1 MFAADPQ
8 LADFFDVDVI
18 EGEHKPSYN
27 EAPSQMVR
35 SIQTKRERPRTE
47 TISRQGSGPA
57 DDAPFAQGASDSQ
70 EVEAQSGQR
79 VLNLKQW
86 GLVPFWAKDNFRP
99 LINARAETV
108 TEKPSFRTAVSRRR
122 VLIPTNG
129 YYEWQTEPDGSKQ
142 PFFLSLADTQG
153 NSAPPGREPV
163 LAMAGIYEGPSRSAK
178 EQFVE
183 QHGEDVKIDLPN
195 TAALL
200 TREAADTIGEI
211 HPRMPLFVPR
221 DLWDIWLDPSFTDN
235 AELQNLIN
243 SIQTPPLVPRPVG
256 RAVGN
261 VRNNFPG
268 LLDPINLGSAQAL
281 KEADEGTLPGL

>member
-8 LADFFDVDVI
+8 LADYFDVDVV

-35 SIQTKRERPRTE
+35 SVQVKRPRPTE
-47 TISRQGSGPA
+47 NIEPSKQGDPT
-57 DDAPFAQGASDSQ
+57 Q
-70 EVEAQSGQR
+70 VEPVGGQR
-79 VLNLKQW
+79 VLNFKQW
-86 GLVPFWAKDNFRP
+86 GLVPFWAKENFRP

-108 TEKPSFRTAVSRRR
+108 TEKPSFRSAVRKRR

-129 YYEWQTEPDGSKQ
+129 YYEWQSEPDGPKQ
-142 PFFLSLADTQG
+142 PFFLSLADANG
-153 NSAPPGREPV
+153 NPAPPGREPV
-163 LAMAGIYEGPSRSAK
+163 LAMAGIYEGPSRVAR
-178 EQFVE
+178 EQFSQE
-183 QHGEDVKIDLPN
+183 HGEDVKVDLPY

-221 DLWDIWLDPSFTDN
+221 DLWDLWLDPTFEDTD
-235 AELQNLIN
+235 ELRDLIN

-268 LLDPINLGSAQAL
+268 LLDPINLGSPEAL
-281 KEADEGTLPGL
+281 KEADAGRLPGL